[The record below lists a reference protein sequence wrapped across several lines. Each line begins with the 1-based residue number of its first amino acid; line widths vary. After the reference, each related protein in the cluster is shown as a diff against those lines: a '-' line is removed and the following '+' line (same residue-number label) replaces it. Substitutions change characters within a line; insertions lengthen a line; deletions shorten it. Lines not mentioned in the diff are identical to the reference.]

1 MLTFLLFFTFL
12 PQKYY
17 EEREARRQAR
27 RQARK
32 QGNGTQN
39 DGWDDDNFDYLF
51 EPNEIIHNRYKL
63 IKRIGKGSFG
73 QVVKAEDLTTGEEVA
88 IKIIKSKKPFLVQA
102 RTEISLLTQLKEND
116 PDDEHHIGKQPVCT
130 INTMIYSESNLTL
143 FSLLLFLNSHQ
154 YVYSLHS
161 CTGNTSVSFSK
172 C

>member
-1 MLTFLLFFTFL
+1 MNTHVSFVFTFL

-116 PDDEHHIGKQPVCT
+116 PDDEHHIGKS
-130 INTMIYSESNLTL
+130 ML
-143 FSLLLFLNSHQ
+143 FIRFIQ
-154 YVYSLHS
+154 
-161 CTGNTSVSFSK
+161 
-172 C
+172 